1 LFLRYQCILRYDM
14 KKYAL
19 ELEYIDIEGTRLS
32 SGIQQ
37 LESTWPRSS
46 VEHWTSIAKLAGLIP
61 TVVSKRFSWPGVEA
75 HSE

>member
-19 ELEYIDIEGTRLS
+19 ELEYIGIEGTRLS

-37 LESTWPRSS
+37 LEST
-46 VEHWTSIAKLAGLIP
+46 
-61 TVVSKRFSWPGVEA
+61 
-75 HSE
+75 